1 MRIQDHVHSYSL
13 GNSIHAF
20 ARRCQIG
27 KEREKNILSS
37 YRMRIHDQ
45 GSDLY
50 SSRKSCISCFIEFP
64 ICSLHVVVL
73 VVHTQI
79 VCGSQIRGEQNCEIL
94 INHLFGLISK
104 CQIDRK
110 GKGTFSPPMKIHDP
124 GSDLRNSSRKSF
136 LFYFLPHQI
145 FHVAV
150 LVVHTRMVCVSHCRG
165 QQEQGILINHIGKDK
180 EQNVLKVK
188 TLVIVYGTIARL

>member
-27 KEREKNILSS
+27 KEREKNIFSS

-45 GSDLY
+45 GSDLH

-79 VCGSQIRGEQNCEIL
+79 FCGSQIRGEQNCEIL
-94 INHLFGLISK
+94 INHLFRGVRRK

-110 GKGTFSPPMKIHDP
+110 GKETFSPPMKIQDQT
-124 GSDLRNSSRKSF
+124 SATQVENLSSFISCLIKFSMLQCQLCIHEWF
-136 LFYFLPHQI
+136 
-145 FHVAV
+145 
-150 LVVHTRMVCVSHCRG
+150 VS
-165 QQEQGILINHIGKDK
+165 LIAEDSKNR
-180 EQNVLKVK
+180 EF
-188 TLVIVYGTIARL
+188 